1 MPCLLF
7 KNGIFEIYIMV
18 FCFLIKKGMKWSSEL
33 QKKRTFDKN
42 SVL

>member
-18 FCFLIKKGMKWSSEL
+18 FCFLIKKGMNLGGEL